1 MPLPPPAPP
10 LLPRSFCLRPLLRQ
24 QGRGWSSRA
33 AHLVAKRAMGWPP
46 TAHAGRVACL
56 AAAVARDLGLSPAQV
71 REAYLAGLLHDSGK
85 LLVARHVRHKAGPLD
100 PQEWRQMQRH
110 PVYSARLLRG
120 LPGLPRSVRQAVRHH
135 HERLDGSGYP
145 GGLAG
150 DAVPL
155 LARILAACD
164 VYDAL
169 SSPRSY
175 KAAWPAEAVWAELS
189 AQAECCL
196 DSEVLAALKRCVAEE
211 ATPPLRV

>member
-1 MPLPPPAPP
+1 MPLCPTLPLPASPFP
-10 LLPRSFCLRPLLRQ
+10 HATSPTSALERPGWRCRAYRGVV
-24 QGRGWSSRA
+24 GRA
-33 AHLVAKRAMGWPP
+33 IGWPP
-46 TAHAGRVACL
+46 TAHSGRVACL
-56 AAAVARDLGLSPAQV
+56 AGAVARDLGLAPARV

-85 LLVARHVRHKAGPLD
+85 LLVSGRVRRKAGALD
-100 PQEWRQMQRH
+100 PHEWRQMQRH
-110 PVYSARLLRG
+110 PVYSARLSRLV
-120 LPGLPRSVRQAVRHH
+120 PGVPVAVWQAVRHH

-175 KAAWPAEAVWAELS
+175 KAAWSADAVWTELG
-189 AQAECCL
+189 AGTGRHF
-196 DSEVLAALKRCVAEE
+196 DPEVVAALRRCVPQEGTLQA
-211 ATPPLRV
+211 